1 MQRAPVAGSGTG
13 ECSTANAADRSP
25 LELARGLQFNG
36 ALITNPTAPMPDSP
50 LRYATPDAW
59 LDTVLSDFDSFL
71 QDHAAAEKKASGMA
85 ISMLSH
91 YPDRVELVAAMADLA
106 VEELTHYRE
115 VVKWIHRRGLQTCAD
130 TKDPYVIEFRDA
142 IRQGR
147 DVYLLD
153 RLLTAGII
161 EARGAE
167 RFALVAEGLE
177 EPAIKRFYQSIARS
191 EERHYTLFLEL
202 AAMYFSKEA
211 IEQRWSELL
220 DIEAA
225 IVERLPLRA
234 ALH

>member
-1 MQRAPVAGSGTG
+1 
-13 ECSTANAADRSP
+13 
-25 LELARGLQFNG
+25 
-36 ALITNPTAPMPDSP
+36 MPDLP
-50 LRYATPDAW
+50 LRYTTSTDWIDA
-59 LDTVLSDFDSFL
+59 VMADFDSFL
-71 QDHAAAEKKASGMA
+71 LDHAAAEKKASGMA

-115 VVKWIHRRGLQTCAD
+115 VVKWIHRRGLLTSAD
-130 TKDPYVIEFRDA
+130 RKDPYVVEFREV

-147 DVYLLD
+147 QEYLLD

-167 RFALVAEGLE
+167 RFALVAEALE
-177 EPAIKRFYQSIARS
+177 PGALKKFYQSIARS
-191 EERHYTLFLEL
+191 EERHFTLFLDL
-202 AAMYFSKEA
+202 ADRYVDQDVIAA
-211 IEQRWSELL
+211 RWEELL

-225 IVERLPLRA
+225 IVSKLPIRS